1 MVESKAARATAV
13 SAIGKSSHRD
23 VAGCP
28 SVALFG
34 ERRWFNVRVKALR
47 ETSAF
52 SKMGRLQFVKLEVR
66 VNRDCRQG
74 GLGIHEIKSMVP
86 APSDIDSAASSGP
99 PWLVALHQVTKH
111 YGSKTALTNVSLTIP
126 PGQIC
131 GLLGPNGA
139 GKTTLFRLLMGILK
153 ATHGTLMVDG
163 LDAFEDRVAVKRLVG
178 FLPDEPVFHSYL
190 SGREVLELSGGLHG
204 IDVREIE
211 ERMLPLIARLGMV
224 DAMNLFAED
233 YSRGMKKKLGIM
245 LALLHQPKLLILD
258 EPTNGLDVESTR
270 LFYEL
275 MHEQS
280 ARGTTILFSTHLMDH
295 VTKLCTH
302 AAVLRDGGIVAAG
315 RIDELCAGPEGSRSL
330 EEVFVDLT
338 SGADSTHEDRN
349 RVLPTLSNWD

>member
-1 MVESKAARATAV
+1 MLSDPIAEPV
-13 SAIGKSSHRD
+13 
-23 VAGCP
+23 P
-28 SVALFG
+28 SVA
-34 ERRWFNVRVKALR
+34 A
-47 ETSAF
+47 
-52 SKMGRLQFVKLEVR
+52 
-66 VNRDCRQG
+66 
-74 GLGIHEIKSMVP
+74 HP
-86 APSDIDSAASSGP
+86 
-99 PWLVALHQVTKH
+99 LVALVGVTKS
-111 YGSKTALTNVSLTIP
+111 YGSKTALREVSLTIP
-126 PGQIC
+126 AGQIC

-153 ATHGTLMVDG
+153 ATEGTLRVDG

-204 IDVREIE
+204 LTIREIT
-211 ERMLPLIARLGMV
+211 ERVTPLIKRLGMT

-270 LFYEL
+270 LFYDL

-280 ARGTTILFSTHLMDH
+280 QSGTTIVFSTHLMDH

-302 AAVLRDGGIVAAG
+302 AAILKDGRIVASG
-315 RIDELCAGPEGSRSL
+315 KIVDLCAGPEGLRPL
-330 EEVFVDLT
+330 EEVFVELT
-338 SGADSTHEDRN
+338 SMDNMDPPTPLLSVN
-349 RVLPTLSNWD
+349 RTVEGYPTD